1 YRIFFWILE
10 HYGEFMLYILLF
22 IAVALTFLGGIVVGI
37 LNKNKMNHYF
47 VQALTICITIV
58 TTLFAITAIGG
69 LFFILFPEMNLLVL
83 YLFALIALIL
93 PGLFLKIP
101 EQFRYSMLG
110 TGSLLAFFSGLMDMS
125 IFYYILLL
133 FLLLF
138 FIFIFYISFYSIYNY
153 FFVLYLF
160 AFIVLILPGLF
171 LKIPEQFRY
180 SMLGTGSL
188 LAFFSGLM
196 DMSIFYHI
204 LLLLPLLIGIY
215 MIQHPGVRVLTYL
228 FTNI

>member
-1 YRIFFWILE
+1 
-10 HYGEFMLYILLF
+10 
-22 IAVALTFLGGIVVGI
+22 IVVGI

-110 TGSLLAFFSGLMDMS
+110 TGCLLAFFAGLMDMS
-125 IFYYILLL
+125 IFYLI
-133 FLLLF
+133 LF
-138 FIFIFYISFYSIYNY
+138 F
-153 FFVLYLF
+153 
-160 AFIVLILPGLF
+160 LI
-171 LKIPEQFRY
+171 
-180 SMLGTGSL
+180 
-188 LAFFSGLM
+188 
-196 DMSIFYHI
+196 
-204 LLLLPLLIGIY
+204 LLIGIY
-215 MIQHPGVRVLTYL
+215 MILHLVVIVLNYL
-228 FTNI
+228 F